1 MLEKDDAGNR
11 VGPHQIGNQIFRAGQ
26 VIDSDAPLD
35 KIFRNKFERVHDGT
49 PASKPEIIATI
60 RTTNPAPVTKTVFE
74 QTAKQTTETVVEDEE
89 VEESTTSTS
98 DSEPSKSKH
107 GVDVTDDFADAELA
121 GMKVYEKNGSFTV
134 TDVESGEVMKK
145 AKSDKLITKFLK
157 KHLS

>member
-1 MLEKDDAGNR
+1 MKFKMLEKDDAGNR

-26 VIDSDAPLD
+26 VIDSTAPLD

-60 RTTNPAPVTKTVFE
+60 RPTNLAPV
-74 QTAKQTTETVVEDEE
+74 KQTTETVVEDEE
-89 VEESTTSTS
+89 VEDTTPSTS

-107 GVDVTDDFADAELA
+107 GEDVTDDFADAELA
-121 GMKVYEKNGSFTV
+121 GMKVFEKNGSFTV
-134 TDVESGEVMKK
+134 TDAESGEVMKK

-157 KHLS
+157 SQLS